1 VANFRASA
9 SLLPFASNLITSQG
23 RQMKL
28 ITFIQ
33 NGRHRIGEVVDD
45 TVYVTAWT
53 DPMTSLIRR
62 GITPSRTYERFA
74 LSSLTLDA
82 PLVPSKIIAIGRNYS
97 EHAKE
102 VGGTLPTEPLI
113 FAKLPSSII
122 GPNRP
127 ITWRTSITQQVDWEG
142 ELAVVIGKRARNVS
156 EEDAMNY
163 VFGYTI
169 ANDITARDLQRVKDS
184 QWTRAKGLDTYCPLG
199 PCIVTRDEIADPHEL
214 ALKTV
219 VNGET
224 RQDGNTRD
232 MIFRIP
238 SLIAYVSRMFTLEA
252 GDLILTGTP
261 SGVGQ
266 GMNPPTFLNDGDTVT
281 ITIEGIGE
289 LSNPCVIEAEE

>member
-1 VANFRASA
+1 
-9 SLLPFASNLITSQG
+9 
-23 RQMKL
+23 
-28 ITFIQ
+28 
-33 NGRHRIGEVVDD
+33 
-45 TVYVTAWT
+45 
-53 DPMTSLIRR
+53 
-62 GITPSRTYERFA
+62 
-74 LSSLTLDA
+74 
-82 PLVPSKIIAIGRNYS
+82 
-97 EHAKE
+97 
-102 VGGTLPTEPLI
+102 
-113 FAKLPSSII
+113 
-122 GPNRP
+122 
-127 ITWRTSITQQVDWEG
+127 
-142 ELAVVIGKRARNVS
+142 
-156 EEDAMNY
+156 
-163 VFGYTI
+163 
-169 ANDITARDLQRVKDS
+169 
-184 QWTRAKGLDTYCPLG
+184 LDTFCPLG

>member
-1 VANFRASA
+1 
-9 SLLPFASNLITSQG
+9 
-23 RQMKL
+23 MKL

-62 GITPSRTYERFA
+62 GITPSRTYERFP

-184 QWTRAKGLDTYCPLG
+184 QWTRAKGLDTFCPLG

>member
-1 VANFRASA
+1 
-9 SLLPFASNLITSQG
+9 
-23 RQMKL
+23 MKL

-45 TVYVTAWT
+45 MVYVTAWA
-53 DPMTSLIRR
+53 DPMTNLIRR
-62 GITPSRTYERFA
+62 GITPSRTYERIPLA
-74 LSSLTLDA
+74 SVNIDA
-82 PLVPSKIIAIGRNYS
+82 PLIPGKIIAIGRNYS

-113 FAKLPSSII
+113 FAKLPSAII
-122 GPNRP
+122 GPGQP
-127 ITWRTSITQQVDWEG
+127 ITWRKSITDQVDWEG
-142 ELAVVIGKRARNVS
+142 ELAVVIGKRARRVS

-169 ANDITARDLQRVKDS
+169 ANDVTARDLQRVKDS
-184 QWTRAKGLDTYCPLG
+184 QWTRAKGLDTFCPLG
-199 PCIVTRDEIADPHEL
+199 PYIVPRDEIADPHEL
-214 ALKTV
+214 ALKTL

-232 MIFRIP
+232 MIFKIAF
-238 SLIAYVSRMFTLEA
+238 LISYASRMFTLEA

-266 GMNPPTFLNDGDTVT
+266 GMTPPTFLNDGDTVT
-281 ITIEGIGE
+281 ISIEGIGE
-289 LSNPCVIEAEE
+289 LSNPCHVEPEA

>member
-1 VANFRASA
+1 
-9 SLLPFASNLITSQG
+9 
-23 RQMKL
+23 MKL

-45 TVYVTAWT
+45 MVYVTAWA
-53 DPMTSLIRR
+53 DPMTNLIRR
-62 GITPSRTYERFA
+62 GITPSRTYERIPLA
-74 LSSLTLDA
+74 SVNIDA
-82 PLVPSKIIAIGRNYS
+82 PLIPGKIIAIGRNYS

-102 VGGTLPTEPLI
+102 VGGTVPTEPLI
-113 FAKLPSSII
+113 FAKLPSAII
-122 GPNRP
+122 GPGQP
-127 ITWRTSITQQVDWEG
+127 ITWRKSITDQVDWEG
-142 ELAVVIGKRARNVS
+142 ELAVVIGKRARRVS

-169 ANDITARDLQRVKDS
+169 ANDVTARDLQRVKDS
-184 QWTRAKGLDTYCPLG
+184 QWTRAKGLDTFCPLG
-199 PCIVTRDEIADPHEL
+199 PYIVTRDEIADPHEL
-214 ALKTV
+214 ALKTL

-232 MIFRIP
+232 MIFKIP
-238 SLIAYVSRMFTLEA
+238 FLISYASRMFTLEA

-266 GMNPPTFLNDGDTVT
+266 GMTPPTFLNDGDTVT

-289 LSNPCVIEAEE
+289 LSNPCHIEPEA